1 MSSEYEENSN
11 TIIEL
16 KASSPVVINGLVQ
29 WNLEEKDGLAVE
41 RGWGCKR
48 SSSPV

>member
-1 MSSEYEENSN
+1 MSSEHEENSN

-16 KASSPVVINGLVQ
+16 KASCPGVINGLVQ
-29 WNLEEKDGLAVE
+29 WNLEEKNRLVLE